1 MARILSG
8 IQPSGALHLGNY
20 FGAIE
25 QHLQL
30 QGQGEAFYFI
40 ANYHALTSVKDKNQL
55 LADTYAIAATYLA
68 LGLDPNLACIYRQSD
83 IPEVTELSWILG
95 NVINVGA
102 LQRSHAYKDKVEKGL
117 PASVGLFTYP
127 VLMAADILLVQAE
140 VIPVGQDQIQHIE
153 IAADIAGS
161 FNHTFGET
169 FKIPAHRITAASKV
183 LGTDGNKM
191 SKSYHNTIP
200 IFDKPGNIKKIVSGI
215 KTDAKDF
222 KSEPLTVDGE
232 IVFHLY
238 SLLASPEEIAELKD
252 RYLNDRT
259 FGYGH
264 AKQRLIAKLEETFGR
279 LLPTYETLLD
289 NRVELD
295 RILEQGAAKARKIA
309 FSTME
314 KVRKAVGL
322 C

>member
-1 MARILSG
+1 MTRILSG

-30 QGQGEAFYFI
+30 QTEGDAFFFI
-40 ANYHALTSVKDKNQL
+40 ANYHALTSVKDKDQL

-68 LGLDPNLACIYRQSD
+68 LGLDPKQACLYRQSD

-127 VLMAADILLVQAE
+127 VLMAADILMVQAE
-140 VIPVGQDQIQHIE
+140 VIPVGQDQIQHVE

-169 FKIPAHRITAASKV
+169 FKVPTHRIAAASKV

-200 IFDKPGNIKKIVSGI
+200 IFERSAAIKKIVSSI

-222 KSEPLTVDGE
+222 KTEPLTVDGE

-238 SLLASPEEIAELKD
+238 SLLATPEEIAEMKD

-264 AKQRLIAKLEETFGR
+264 AKQRLTAKLEEKFGR
-279 LLPTYETLLD
+279 LLPAYENLLND
-289 NRVELD
+289 RTALD
-295 RILEQGAAKARKIA
+295 AILEEGAAKARKVA
-309 FSTME
+309 LETMD